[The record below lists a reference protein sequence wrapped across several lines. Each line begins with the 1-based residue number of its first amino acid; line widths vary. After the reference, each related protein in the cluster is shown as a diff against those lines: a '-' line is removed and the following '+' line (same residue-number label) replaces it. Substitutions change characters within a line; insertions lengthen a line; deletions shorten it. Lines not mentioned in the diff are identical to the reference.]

1 MNLEL
6 NCEKKIHSYQNDS
19 IFIQM
24 DGCNTYFIL
33 EFCVFLPP
41 EKYAQFQCIQ
51 NFKGIYIFWTYG
63 S

>member
-24 DGCNTYFIL
+24 DGCNTYLF
-33 EFCVFLPP
+33 
-41 EKYAQFQCIQ
+41 
-51 NFKGIYIFWTYG
+51 
-63 S
+63 